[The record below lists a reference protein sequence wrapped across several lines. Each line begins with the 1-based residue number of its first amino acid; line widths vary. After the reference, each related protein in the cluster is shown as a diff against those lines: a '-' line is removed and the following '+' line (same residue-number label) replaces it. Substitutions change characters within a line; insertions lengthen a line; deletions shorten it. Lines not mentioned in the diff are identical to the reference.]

1 MSNEELYEDDFD
13 NEYETDPI
21 KQLRKAN
28 KAKEKQLKEIQEEL
42 NNLRKEKRER
52 TISEVLTARGLNPK
66 IASFIPQDIDLT
78 EESLSQWVEG
88 YADVFGAASAPQPNQ
103 TPTGLPEGFLD
114 SYSKAQ
120 ATVDQSIP
128 ADRQRVIEQQM
139 AEAAAKGPD
148 ALKQLFGELGKAGY

>member
-42 NNLRKEKRER
+42 ATLRREKRER
-52 TISEVLTARGLNPK
+52 TISEVLTARGLNPA
-66 IASFIPQDIDLT
+66 IAEFIPQDIDLT
-78 EESLSQWVEG
+78 EESLSAWVE
-88 YADVFGAASAPQPNQ
+88 AKSSIFGAAPAQQTQ

-114 SYSKAQ
+114 SYNKAQ
-120 ATVDQSIP
+120 ATVEQSLP
-128 ADRQRVIEQQM
+128 ADRQQM
-139 AEAAAKGPD
+139 IQKQMDEASAKGPE
-148 ALKQLFGELGKAGY
+148 ALKQLFTDLGKAGY